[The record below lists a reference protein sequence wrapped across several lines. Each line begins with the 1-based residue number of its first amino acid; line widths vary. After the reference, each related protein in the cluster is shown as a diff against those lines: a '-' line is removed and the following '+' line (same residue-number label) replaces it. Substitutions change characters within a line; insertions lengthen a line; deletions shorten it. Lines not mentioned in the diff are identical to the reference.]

1 MCPIS
6 ASEVG
11 ADLSVRYVKLSTSLL
26 RVASTGS
33 GPPLLMINGLG
44 AAIEMWRP
52 LATHLAKS
60 RRLIMFDAPGTG
72 RSPTHRWPMRMSGLS
87 RMVVELLD
95 ELDLDVV
102 DVLGYSWGGALA
114 QQLARDAPRRVRR
127 LVLASTT
134 AGMGCQPPSP
144 MVLAVMSS
152 PLRFGS
158 ASYLTRVAPLIYGGD
173 ARLAP
178 LARELPLDAWLAR
191 PPTRRGYLNQ
201 LYAISTWSSLP
212 WLHTVAAPTL
222 VVQGDDDPLVPN
234 RTQRMITRRLP
245 NATRHVAHGA
255 GHLWLL
261 ERPQTA
267 ADVIDRFLTGDGRR
281 VS

>member
-1 MCPIS
+1 MGCDVI
-6 ASEVG
+6 
-11 ADLSVRYVKLSTSLL
+11 VRNLKLSIASL
-26 RVASTGS
+26 RVASMGS

-44 AAIEMWRP
+44 ATVEMWRP

-72 RSPTHRWPMRMSGLS
+72 RSPSHRWPMRMSGLS
-87 RMVVELLD
+87 RMLVELLD
-95 ELDLDVV
+95 ELDLAEV

-173 ARLAP
+173 TRLSP
-178 LARELPLDAWLAR
+178 ISRELLDAWLAL
-191 PPTRRGYLNQ
+191 PPTRRGYVNQ
-201 LYAISTWSSLP
+201 LYAISTWSSLT
-212 WLHTVAAPTL
+212 WLHTVTAPTL
-222 VVQGDDDPLVPN
+222 VVQGDDDPLVPTRN
-234 RTQRMITRRLP
+234 ARMITRRLP
-245 NATRHVAHGA
+245 NATLHIAHGG

-261 ERPQTA
+261 ERSQTA
-267 ADVIDRFLTGDGRR
+267 ADLIDRFLAGSDIEGGSGSHPSRG
-281 VS
+281 